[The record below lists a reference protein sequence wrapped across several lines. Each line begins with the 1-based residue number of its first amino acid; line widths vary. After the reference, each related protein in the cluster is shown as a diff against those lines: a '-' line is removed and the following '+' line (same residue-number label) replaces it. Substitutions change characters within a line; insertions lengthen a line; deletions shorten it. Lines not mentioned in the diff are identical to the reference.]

1 MSEPSTGRQLSRW
14 QTFLERLMTIDDAMN
29 TGYDELQ
36 DRRIARLEAAV
47 DKLNMRLAPD
57 GGPLPK

>member
-1 MSEPSTGRQLSRW
+1 
-14 QTFLERLMTIDDAMN
+14 MTIDDAMN
-29 TGYDELQ
+29 AGYDELQ